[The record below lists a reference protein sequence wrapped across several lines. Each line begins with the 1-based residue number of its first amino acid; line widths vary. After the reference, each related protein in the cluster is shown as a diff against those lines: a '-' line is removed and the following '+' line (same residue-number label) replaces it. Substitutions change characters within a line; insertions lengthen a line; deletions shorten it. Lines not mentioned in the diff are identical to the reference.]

1 MAERNVD
8 LNGLLQDILTCDQDL
23 KVKQEL
29 HLQATEARISA
40 EGRLRAAQQRFDE
53 AVAAARGIVPPV
65 PAAAPERE
73 IVADE
78 TPVVEM
84 GPLPP
89 TSPALKPGW
98 QAARHAPDDMDDRE
112 DQTYEG

>member
-8 LNGLLQDILTCDQDL
+8 LNGLLQEILSCDLDL
-23 KVKQEL
+23 KGKKEVQL
-29 HLQATEARISA
+29 LATENVIHA
-40 EGRLRAAQQRFDE
+40 EGRLRGAQQRFDE

-98 QAARHAPDDMDDRE
+98 NAARHSPDDLDDRE
-112 DQTYEG
+112 DQPYDG